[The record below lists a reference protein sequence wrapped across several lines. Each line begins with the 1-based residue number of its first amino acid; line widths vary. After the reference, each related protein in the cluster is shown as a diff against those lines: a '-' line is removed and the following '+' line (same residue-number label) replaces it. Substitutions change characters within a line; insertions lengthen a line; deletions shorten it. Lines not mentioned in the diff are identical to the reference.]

1 MIRAQS
7 KAPYYSGSCNKLPK
21 RTLMLQLPSKPSV
34 AKPLRF
40 TATTAAAGTAPCRST
55 STECQRPCSASR
67 DEAVAKVLDY
77 CSQCQAQ
84 DGVSCWPGARDWVV
98 SVSYQWTIVA
108 TKTEDRST
116 KTQVLKDGVKG
127 AVFATGSVYLGADG
141 SRVDFDANV
150 FHTCNAYTVTVQAQ
164 VTTQDVSSVSLLS
177 VTKSIPFQTPAVHAV
192 ISMADG
198 THGVTR
204 PLVLQG
210 DKSWDEY
217 KQGP

>member
-1 MIRAQS
+1 M
-7 KAPYYSGSCNKLPK
+7 
-21 RTLMLQLPSKPSV
+21 
-34 AKPLRF
+34 
-40 TATTAAAGTAPCRST
+40 
-55 STECQRPCSASR
+55 
-67 DEAVAKVLDY
+67 
-77 CSQCQAQ
+77 
-84 DGVSCWPGARDWVV
+84 
-98 SVSYQWTIVA
+98 
-108 TKTEDRST
+108 
-116 KTQVLKDGVKG
+116 LKDGVKG

-141 SRVDFDANV
+141 SRVDFDADA
-150 FHTCNAYTVTVQAQ
+150 FHTCNAYTATVQAQ

-198 THGVTR
+198 THGVVR